1 MLTAAFPTSYI
12 SIHASAREATTRTF
26 MTLIMQEFQST
37 PPRGRR
43 PDIAID
49 KYYFVNFN
57 PRLREGGDRC
67 NAASGIQSDYFNP
80 RLREGGD
87 GQVPK
92 HSRTISKFQS
102 TPPRGRRRNVS
113 LRTSDVLDISIHAS
127 AREATFAAR
136 NRLIDDINFNPR
148 LREGGNLTLNQ
159 PHFEP
164 RISIHASARE
174 ATHAKMV
181 GDLDYSFQSTPPRG
195 RRLMNSSTV
204 QITHNFNPR
213 LREGGDGV

>member
-1 MLTAAFPTSYI
+1 MFARWQIYNFNPRLREGGDALLTAAFPTSYI

-87 GQVPK
+87 AK
-92 HSRTISKFQS
+92 
-102 TPPRGRRRNVS
+102 
-113 LRTSDVLDISIHAS
+113 
-127 AREATFAAR
+127 
-136 NRLIDDINFNPR
+136 
-148 LREGGNLTLNQ
+148 LNYLL
-159 PHFEP
+159 
-164 RISIHASARE
+164 
-174 ATHAKMV
+174 KLLN
-181 GDLDYSFQSTPPRG
+181 D
-195 RRLMNSSTV
+195 
-204 QITHNFNPR
+204 FNPR
-213 LREGGDGV
+213 LREGGDVMYHSEHQTY